1 MYKCCRWCGNFSNG
15 ACLSN
20 QFTDGLDLNMEQ
32 LRDDGLI
39 MEVLKEHLPFT
50 DSDLNAYY
58 KFAKSLKIS
67 KVKATQLIEIINNII
82 LDKQDEIEDAI
93 DTVLMNNLHSVERI
107 YIDNEH
113 EFVCSEFK

>member
-1 MYKCCRWCGNFSNG
+1 
-15 ACLSN
+15 
-20 QFTDGLDLNMEQ
+20 MEQ